1 MGGAAKH
8 MSHVWEVYDAKFSDV
23 FNLLTDLTTGQIP
36 VTEKF
41 DGANIHFRVSNDG
54 TIRFARN
61 LTDIRNGGFSFEDA
75 LTLYQNHPA
84 KDIFVEG
91 CRAIDEAYTG
101 SWWPFGYSGRDW
113 INTEIIF
120 IEQPQLLEYSHNAIV
135 LHEVVTFLPDGSKTV
150 DPVKHSNMSRLLEVD
165 QSTTITNRDWKFLGP
180 TFVELPSQSGEGYLT
195 DAVERLKLCMSAAG
209 LREDN
214 TLRDFL
220 RYSVRHGL
228 VEQIRTSAAIKDRLA
243 DKISGVDPNVRLVDL
258 KKGQPAGVA
267 EKISYYGQRKHE
279 PRHCREAMKPI
290 INTLAAF
297 SASRLAGL
305 TSVLI
310 ECGDAE
316 SSRISEL
323 ITSEGNRAAAA
334 TDDYAIT
341 RVNMFNDLLEQ
352 WNLVGSSPPAIEGI
366 TFEFAGRKVKITGGF
381 ADLNQLIGLN
391 RYGRGDVPPLSS
403 EPKSVPSLVEYFG
416 MV

>member
-91 CRAIDEAYTG
+91 CRAIDEAYTD

-120 IEQPQLLEYSHNAIV
+120 TEQPQLLEYSYNAIV

-165 QSTTITNRDWKFLGP
+165 QSTTITNRDWRFLGP
-180 TFVELPSQSGEGYLT
+180 TSVELPNQSGEGYLT

-243 DKISGVDPNVRLVDL
+243 DKISGVDSSVRLVDL
-258 KKGQPAGVA
+258 KKGQPTGIS
-267 EKISYYGQRKHE
+267 EQISYYGQRKYE
-279 PRHCREAMKPI
+279 LRHCREAMKPI

-297 SASRLAGL
+297 SASRLTGL

-316 SSRISEL
+316 SNRISEL